1 MKRALEVL
9 LYVAIAA
16 FSAWLGWLVLAPA
29 LGGGAAAAAGG
40 AIGGLTLAL
49 WARQGRDH
57 PTETS

>member
-1 MKRALEVL
+1 MKQALEVL

-16 FSAWLGWLVLAPA
+16 FSAWLGWLVLAST
-29 LGGGAAAAAGG
+29 LGDGAAAAVGG